1 MNQLSFEKSYTIGQ
15 FKAEISSGE
24 AIEVLKNE
32 KTGKL
37 FFSYGPGRTGAVA
50 TKGIPTKRPVI
61 SEVVGDNGEVFFLLH
76 EQGEGGATK
85 LATL

>member
-1 MNQLSFEKSYTIGQ
+1 MNQLSFEKSYTVGQ
-15 FKAEISSGE
+15 FKSEISSGE
-24 AIEVLKNE
+24 PIEVLRNE

-50 TKGIPTKRPVI
+50 SKGIPTRRPII
-61 SEVVGDNGEVFFLLH
+61 SEVVGDGGETFYLLH